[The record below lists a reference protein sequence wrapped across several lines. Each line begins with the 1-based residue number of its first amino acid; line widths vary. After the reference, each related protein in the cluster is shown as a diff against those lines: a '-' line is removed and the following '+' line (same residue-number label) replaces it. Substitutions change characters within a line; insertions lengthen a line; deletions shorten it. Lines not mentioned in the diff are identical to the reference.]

1 MRVRSVTPEG
11 LVNELVERIA
21 KIAEPDGW
29 TRVAVDGA
37 PAAGPDRLA
46 EALVDP
52 LRARGHAAL
61 HVRTA
66 DFLRPASVRLEFGRT
81 DPDAYYDGW
90 FDAAGLRRE
99 VLDPLGPGGT
109 GRVLP
114 TLWDAVADRATRARP
129 VHVSDRAV
137 VVVDGWLLLGRGLPA
152 DLTVHV
158 ALSAAARERRVA
170 TADAARELPAYARYD
185 EEVRPAE
192 CADLVVRADD
202 PRRPALV
209 DRRRPGSR

>member
-11 LVNELVERIA
+11 LVDELVERIA

-52 LRARGHAAL
+52 LRALGHEVL
-61 HVRTA
+61 HVRTG
-66 DFLRPASVRLEFGRT
+66 DFLRPRSVRFEFGRT
-81 DPDAYYDGW
+81 DPDAYYEGW
-90 FDAAGLRRE
+90 FDEAGLRRE

-114 TLWDAVADRATRARP
+114 TLWDPVRDRATRAGYLTLP
-129 VHVSDRAV
+129 PGAVLLVSGD
-137 VVVDGWLLLGRGLPA
+137 LLLGSGLPFELA
-152 DLTVHV
+152 AHLVMSPA
-158 ALSAAARERRVA
+158 ALARHTPPELA
-170 TADAARELPAYARYD
+170 WTLPAYARYAA
-185 EEVRPAE
+185 EVAPQTF
-192 CADLVVRADD
+192 ADLVAKVDD
-202 PRRPALV
+202 ARHPAIMSV
-209 DRRRPGSR
+209 D